1 MQVIVILPYESS
13 EFAAGRALMIWPW
26 LAALVGMLGYG
37 VGAIIQSIS
46 AKRSGGP
53 TAMFQPLYLLGVACD
68 GLAWIGALVA
78 LQRLPLFTV
87 QAILAGS
94 LAVTVLLARV
104 FLGATL
110 ARRDI
115 LGISIAGLGL
125 LLVAGSSG
133 TQSLSHTPSGLVWA
147 MTVGFVVIAGA
158 TLVVYRRGAP
168 MLLAALSGLAFA
180 GGALGGRALSATTI
194 TWATLTDPL
203 VWLMIAYA
211 LLALFAFSRSL
222 EFGEVGSALAVMWIV
237 DVIVPG
243 IIGVLVLGDTV
254 RTGAMAPAIIG
265 VLLAVAAGALLAGT
279 AGRQSAGARKVDH
292 LATTAIP

>member
-1 MQVIVILPYESS
+1 
-13 EFAAGRALMIWPW
+13 MIWPW
-26 LAALVGMLGYG
+26 LAALAGMLGYG

-46 AKRSGGP
+46 AKRCGGP
-53 TAMFQPLYLLGVACD
+53 TAMFQPLYLLGVGCD
-68 GLAWIGALVA
+68 ALAWIGALVA

-104 FLGATL
+104 FLGAAL
-110 ARRDI
+110 ARRDV
-115 LGISIAGLGL
+115 LGISIAGVGL

-133 TQSLSHTPSGLVWA
+133 TQSVSHIPSSLVWSMA
-147 MTVGFVVIAGA
+147 VGLMVITAL

-194 TWATLTDPL
+194 TWATLADPI
-203 VWLMIAYA
+203 VWLMIGYA

-243 IIGVLVLGDTV
+243 IIGVFVLGDAV
-254 RTGAMAPAIIG
+254 RPGAMVPAIVG
-265 VLLAVAAGALLAGT
+265 VLLAVAAGVLLAGT
-279 AGRQSAGARKVDH
+279 AGNQSAGARRVEH
-292 LATTAIP
+292 PASSAIP

>member
-46 AKRSGGP
+46 AKRRGGP

-243 IIGVLVLGDTV
+243 IIGVFVLGDTV

-265 VLLAVAAGALLAGT
+265 VLLAVAAGVLLAGT

-292 LATTAIP
+292 PATTAIP